1 MKALIVTA
9 LAGFVRSF
17 LKNDIAI
24 LQSMG
29 YEVHCAANI
38 DHPGAQGLE
47 DFFNEINVTFHQICF
62 SSSKP
67 ISKETIK
74 AYRELKS
81 LIKSGNFDVVHCHT
95 PIAGAL
101 TRIACKKKRKKGC
114 KVIYT
119 THGFYF
125 HKKSGRKTWLIYFN
139 IEKLLSRY
147 TDAIITINHE
157 DYDNANKMH
166 CKNVYYIPGVGVDT
180 EHFINTTINREEYRK
195 NIGIAP
201 NDFLVLAVGEL
212 SNRKNHQIIIKAL
225 ADCNIPNA
233 VFMICGNAIT
243 AENTKEK
250 LESLAK
256 ELGVDL
262 RLMGLRND
270 IAEICKCAD
279 VGALPSTREGL
290 GLAGIEMLACGLP
303 VVATKVQGIVDYIDD
318 GKNGYLCDPYDEH
331 SFAEAINKLRA
342 DDVRESMKDNAIKS
356 ALPFDKKYSQEK
368 MNEIY
373 KIILG

>member
-101 TRIACKKKRKKGC
+101 TRIACKKKGC

-303 VVATKVQGIVDYIDD
+303 VVASKVQGIVDYIDD